1 MIRNIQLKSITQSCK
16 SLVYT
21 TYTFWTQ
28 KTLTKQEAWNKTDTI
43 KGDGLFWHKSLKNLK
58 TWKIQIRTYFKMK
71 VIADNTSSVKKRVI
85 VSEIRIP
92 LILQRILP
100 SVSAIIIRNHYL
112 LTKMLTISMLENAT
126 AHKAVSHTQSYL
138 ILATAQWDIAN
149 NIILL
154 SINRNWKGLWDLLK
168 SHK

>member
-1 MIRNIQLKSITQSCK
+1 
-16 SLVYT
+16 
-21 TYTFWTQ
+21 
-28 KTLTKQEAWNKTDTI
+28 
-43 KGDGLFWHKSLKNLK
+43 
-58 TWKIQIRTYFKMK
+58 MK

-92 LILQRILP
+92 LILQIILP

-138 ILATAQWDIAN
+138 ILATAQ
-149 NIILL
+149 
-154 SINRNWKGLWDLLK
+154 
-168 SHK
+168 